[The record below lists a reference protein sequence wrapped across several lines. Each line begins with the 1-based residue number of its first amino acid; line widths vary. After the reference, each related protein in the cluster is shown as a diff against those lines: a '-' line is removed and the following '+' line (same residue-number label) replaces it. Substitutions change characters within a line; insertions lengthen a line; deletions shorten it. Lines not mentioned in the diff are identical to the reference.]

1 MSMLS
6 MTNFKKLVGYNRF
19 DLINLLP
26 DGSNF
31 KGIELGVAAGDYSAK
46 LAASGKFEMLWGVD
60 MYADTHDTQQYK
72 QALRNVGMEQNYKLL
87 RMTFDEALDLFPD
100 NYFDFVYLD
109 GYAGNGFEGGQTLRK
124 WANKVKRGGVI
135 AGDDYDEECS
145 LLKQVVDEFVTQN
158 GFELMVTEGAYD
170 FSAYGHYPS
179 WAVTKSKDIIGQTSE
194 KLMKIG
200 IDRANSSKRKKKNA
214 KLIDSAIRKALPASL
229 YDDLRKWNSKR
240 KMARRIKRSNKTL

>member
-1 MSMLS
+1 MLS

-19 DLINLLP
+19 DLINILP
-26 DGSNF
+26 KETNF

-109 GYAGNGFEGGQTLRK
+109 GYAGNGFEGGQTLRMWSK
-124 WANKVKRGGVI
+124 KVKLGGII
-135 AGDDYDEECS
+135 AGDDYDEECY
-145 LLKQVVDEFVTQN
+145 LLKQVVDEFVLQN
-158 GFELMVTEGAYD
+158 DFELMITEGAYD
-170 FSAYGHYPS
+170 FSPYGHYPS
-179 WAVTKSKDIIGQTSE
+179 WAVFKTKEVMGQTSDVLLRDGVDAA
-194 KLMKIG
+194 KKSKI
-200 IDRANSSKRKKKNA
+200 KKKNA
-214 KLIDSAIRKALPASL
+214 KLIDNFLVRILPARIYDELREWNKHRKVARRRRKA
-229 YDDLRKWNSKR
+229 KK
-240 KMARRIKRSNKTL
+240 